1 MVRITVSR
9 NLTLHFTIQD
19 LESCFRQAGLRSFH
33 GKLSGRVRINA
44 PRGRSL

>member
-33 GKLSGRVRINA
+33 GKLCGWLRINA
-44 PRGRSL
+44 PGGRSL